1 MSSNDPFGTDAH
13 NPFSFSD
20 TPQVQLPPDMQRGL
34 VHHVTALS
42 ILTVVQGVLVTL
54 YGIGLGVLAFVMP
67 VIMQAQGGMRVAP
80 APVVESAPVEPKPEE
95 LIPEDP
101 ESEEPIPEEPMPV
114 APMPVAPMPVAPMP
128 VAPFPVGFEWMMLA
142 IYGSMGLVSLVIG
155 VLGIWAGIRMM
166 RFRGR
171 TFGIVALSSGLLSLA
186 GCYCLP
192 TAIGLFVYGLIVLL
206 NPSVKHAFEMGEQG
220 HSANEI
226 QNHFAR
232 LAG

>member
-1 MSSNDPFGTDAH
+1 MPTDI
-13 NPFSFSD
+13 
-20 TPQVQLPPDMQRGL
+20 QRGL
-34 VHHVTALS
+34 INHVTALS
-42 ILTVVQGVLVTL
+42 ILTIVQGSLITL

-67 VIMQAQGGMRVAP
+67 VFIQAQGG
-80 APVVESAPVEPKPEE
+80 
-95 LIPEDP
+95 I
-101 ESEEPIPEEPMPV
+101 PV
-114 APMPVAPMPVAPMP
+114 APIP

-142 IYGSMGLVSLVIG
+142 VYGSMGLISLVIG

-171 TFGIVALSSGLLSLA
+171 TFGIVALSSGLLSIA

-206 NPSVKHAFEMGEQG
+206 NEPVKRAFAMGEEG
-220 HSANEI
+220 RTAAEI

-232 LAG
+232 LSG

>member
-1 MSSNDPFGTDAH
+1 MSSNDPFGTNTH
-13 NPFSFSD
+13 NPYSYSD
-20 TPQVQLPPDMQRGL
+20 TPQVQLPTDMQRGL

-42 ILTVVQGVLVTL
+42 ILTIAQGSLVTL

-67 VIMQAQGGMRVAP
+67 VFIQAQGGIPVAP
-80 APVVESAPVEPKPEE
+80 APVEPAPVELEP
-95 LIPEDP
+95 
-101 ESEEPIPEEPMPV
+101 EEPIPV
-114 APMPVAPMPVAPMP
+114 APIP

-142 IYGSMGLVSLVIG
+142 VYGSMGLISLVIG

-171 TFGIVALSSGLLSLA
+171 TFGIVALSSGLLSIA

-206 NPSVKHAFEMGEQG
+206 NEPVKRAFAMGEEG
-220 HSANEI
+220 RTAAEI

-232 LAG
+232 LSG